1 MQRYFKAEEGR
12 ETLADQTAHRACK
25 KYVGD
30 MIHEARLQAHVDY
43 YRSIKKEPLNSWR
56 HYRNGGCSPT
66 LLYGMGSSL
75 TSWPLSWCLFLR
87 EEVVVWL

>member
-30 MIHEARLQAHVDY
+30 MIHEARPQAHVDY
-43 YRSIKKEPLNSWR
+43 YRSIKKEPLNKTGTR
-56 HYRNGGCSPT
+56 KVA
-66 LLYGMGSSL
+66 L
-75 TSWPLSWCLFLR
+75 TKEQYLQVG
-87 EEVVVWL
+87 E